1 MIHRGAIKSG
11 LSPLR
16 ISLYQRA
23 RLTLRLCVLTANR
36 SSIVAQDHGRDATA
50 NGLAVCLSV
59 LILTSLWSSPM
70 AAQDSKLEYVS
81 KTVGLKV
88 RAHDSLLKDAKR
100 NKELGIRITFPEEQ
114 GTYPLIIWSHGM
126 YGSKDNYQPLV
137 EYWTS
142 RGYVVIQPTHSDS
155 LTLMKP
161 QERRQLLREFN
172 LDKTEDWMNRP
183 RDVQFTLDSLGTI
196 EQELPELAGKM
207 DTKRIG
213 IGGHSF
219 GAVTTQLLAGTTPR
233 LSAGGGSLAEPRAQA
248 FIAISPN
255 GLGVFFSKDSFAE
268 VKQPMLYLSGDN
280 DKGRRGEEAVWR
292 RDAFDHARTGNKTL
306 VWIRDAHHNFGG
318 ISGPPPL
325 LSRLIGAQ
333 GGDQNDVHLKLVQ
346 VSTLVFWDAFLK
358 DDKDAQAYLVSYKL
372 SDYGQSHLKLERK

>member
-1 MIHRGAIKSG
+1 MIRGDSTG
-11 LSPLR
+11 
-16 ISLYQRA
+16 
-23 RLTLRLCVLTANR
+23 
-36 SSIVAQDHGRDATA
+36 
-50 NGLAVCLSV
+50 NGLAAWLKV
-59 LILTSLWSSPM
+59 LILTALWASQA
-70 AAQDSKLEYVS
+70 AAQDNKLEYVS
-81 KTVGLKV
+81 KTVGHKV
-88 RAHDSLLKDAKR
+88 RVHESLLKDSKR
-100 NKELGIRITFPEEQ
+100 SKELGIRLSFPEEQ

-155 LTLMKP
+155 VSLLKS

-183 RDVQFTLDSLGTI
+183 RDVQFTLDSLATL
-196 EQELPELAGKM
+196 EQEFPELAGKI
-207 DTKRIG
+207 DSKRIG

-233 LSAGGGSLAEPRAQA
+233 LPTGGGSLAEPRARA

-280 DKGRRGEEAVWR
+280 DKGRRGEKAQWR
-292 RDAFDHARTGNKTL
+292 RDAFDHARAENKFL

-318 ISGPPPL
+318 ISGSPLL
-325 LSRLIGAQ
+325 LSRLIGGQ
-333 GGDQNDVHLKLVQ
+333 GGDKNDLHLKLVQ

-358 DDKDAQAYLVSYKL
+358 DDKDAQTYLVGYKL